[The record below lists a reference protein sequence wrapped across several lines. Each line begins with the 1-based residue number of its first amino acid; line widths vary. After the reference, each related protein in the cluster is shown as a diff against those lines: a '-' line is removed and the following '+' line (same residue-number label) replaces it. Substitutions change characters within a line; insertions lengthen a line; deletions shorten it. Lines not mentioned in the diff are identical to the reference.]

1 MLFLHAAHLA
11 REHGYSSC
19 VFLPADHLLYTVTN
33 NTLALFA
40 SREGVGLVHC
50 IPYNDLR
57 TMNEE
62 RLLAAL
68 QQSLSPTGT
77 DGPKKRRVSKS
88 TQS

>member
-1 MLFLHAAHLA
+1 MTFLYAASLA
-11 REHGYSSC
+11 RTHGYSSC
-19 VFLPADHLLYTVTN
+19 VFLPDDHVLYTVTT

-40 SREGVGLVHC
+40 SREDVGQVHC
-50 IPYNDLR
+50 IAYNDLR

-62 RLLAAL
+62 RLLATL

>member
-1 MLFLHAAHLA
+1 MTFLYAASIA

-19 VFLPADHLLYTVTN
+19 VFLPNDHLLYTVTT

-40 SREGVGLVHC
+40 SREEVGQVHC

-57 TMNEE
+57 TMNDE
-62 RLLAAL
+62 RLLTAL
-68 QQSLSPTGT
+68 QPSLSPMGT